1 MTGLSE
7 ELTAQFP
14 NMAITPEQLLSYEQ
28 LRDVGDA
35 QRAYSRAVSAIKA
48 AN

>member
-1 MTGLSE
+1 MEGVDASLFETY
-7 ELTAQFP
+7 P
-14 NMAITPEQLLSYEQ
+14 NMAMKPADMLKYEQ

-35 QRAYSRAVSAIKA
+35 QREYSRIVSEIKA